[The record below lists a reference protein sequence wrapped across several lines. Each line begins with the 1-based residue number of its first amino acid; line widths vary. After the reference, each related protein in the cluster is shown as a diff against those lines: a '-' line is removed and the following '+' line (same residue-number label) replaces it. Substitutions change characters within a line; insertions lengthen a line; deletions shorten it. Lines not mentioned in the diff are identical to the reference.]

1 MFEVDGDQ
9 GAYSRFDSTSL
20 SFSSPRPDIAIK
32 SFQLDNQ
39 RLRQGLANFIYEIA
53 NYGHVDSLPFWIE
66 LHHTSDLG
74 RPLTQDTLIWNQYF
88 AADSITGLSS
98 TGITNQSVAIER
110 EVLFENALR
119 EDPDFLESFGTSSNH
134 RDWLHLR
141 IQPEQ
146 EDADALASN
155 NLIARPIQ
163 YFPWDVDDNG
173 KVTTADAVEMVNRI
187 GPTPATNNLTPVHD
201 LNGDG
206 FVDQT
211 EVMEVVNRIG
221 MIQSV
226 LSA

>member
-1 MFEVDGDQ
+1 MM
-9 GAYSRFDSTSL
+9 SRRDDL
-20 SFSSPRPDIAIK
+20 SFHHEMKFRNKLVEYLTD
-32 SFQLDNQ
+32 
-39 RLRQGLANFIYEIA
+39 
-53 NYGHVDSLPFWIE
+53 WIM
-66 LHHTSDLG
+66 
-74 RPLTQDTLIWNQYF
+74 
-88 AADSITGLSS
+88 
-98 TGITNQSVAIER
+98 
-110 EVLFENALR
+110 
-119 EDPDFLESFGTSSNH
+119 GTS
-134 RDWLHLR
+134 

-155 NLIARPIQ
+155 NLVARPIQ

-187 GPTPATNNLTPVHD
+187 GPTPAATNLTPMHD

-221 MIQSV
+221 MIQSD